1 VVCGDIAFSWGK
13 TFLKSNLKP
22 QCSAVAVCRCVML
35 AVKDPDAVD
44 LWPDAVDSKEG
55 ITLGSST

>member
-1 VVCGDIAFSWGK
+1 
-13 TFLKSNLKP
+13 
-22 QCSAVAVCRCVML
+22 ML